1 MQDKHGLV
9 DDSQVAE
16 LVQKK
21 PGREI
26 SDTNHKEPTNR
37 GHEKHDKIKKNEG
50 TRTCI
55 QKMTEGTPRAPSLC
69 ISVATRKKGNKFP
82 NMIDPSRYDDIK
94 SEKEAEVGQPS
105 RS

>member
-9 DDSQVAE
+9 NDQQVAE

-21 PGREI
+21 PEGES

-37 GHEKHDKIKKNEG
+37 GHEKQDKIRQNSG

-69 ISVATRKKGNKFP
+69 ISVSTRKKGTKFP

-94 SEKEAEVGQPS
+94 SEKQAEVGQTS